1 MSWSSDVA
9 ERLPSGT
16 IMPLTVEP
24 RRPTGLLEFAAEHGA
39 AVDAALARHGAVLFR
54 GFGVSG
60 EDTLAA
66 LFQRLWTE
74 PLSYVYRST
83 PRTDV
88 GKGVY
93 TATEYPAAQ
102 EIPMHNENAYQ
113 RDWPM
118 RIGFHCVTPAASG
131 GQTPLADVGRVTERI
146 DPAIL
151 AEFRDRR
158 VRYIRNYSDFI
169 DLPWQ
174 TVFQTDSR
182 SEVEAFCTAN
192 DIGFDWTE
200 EGLRTSQVCQGTAI
214 HPGLGRE
221 LWFNQAQLF
230 HVSSLGPAM
239 AADMLDLFGEA
250 GLPRNARFGD
260 GGAIP
265 DSVVAAVTAAFER
278 EKVVFDWQRDD
289 VLILDNMRVAHG
301 RKPFSGSRR
310 VLVSMGYPHSAFAAD
325 PFRIHS

>member
-24 RRPTGLLEFAAEHGA
+24 LRPTGLLEFAAEHGA

-158 VRYIRNYSDFI
+158 VRYIRNYSD
-169 DLPWQ
+169 
-174 TVFQTDSR
+174 
-182 SEVEAFCTAN
+182 
-192 DIGFDWTE
+192 
-200 EGLRTSQVCQGTAI
+200 
-214 HPGLGRE
+214 
-221 LWFNQAQLF
+221 
-230 HVSSLGPAM
+230 
-239 AADMLDLFGEA
+239 
-250 GLPRNARFGD
+250 
-260 GGAIP
+260 
-265 DSVVAAVTAAFER
+265 
-278 EKVVFDWQRDD
+278 
-289 VLILDNMRVAHG
+289 
-301 RKPFSGSRR
+301 
-310 VLVSMGYPHSAFAAD
+310 
-325 PFRIHS
+325 